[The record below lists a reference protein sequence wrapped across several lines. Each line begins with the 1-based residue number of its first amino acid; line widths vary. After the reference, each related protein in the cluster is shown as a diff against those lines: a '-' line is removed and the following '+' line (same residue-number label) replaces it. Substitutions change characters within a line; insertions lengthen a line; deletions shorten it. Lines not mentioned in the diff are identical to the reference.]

1 MLRARLLAVV
11 GVTLT
16 GLLVPSTPTPA
27 AHAAPVRA
35 PDVLTPA
42 EIVRVFPAF
51 KEVGISRF
59 PERRFPAMTEQC
71 ATGPEVVGTSGRLVT
86 GYGSDRTV
94 TSLLV
99 KFATKAQAK
108 AVFAGFQR
116 YVGGCR
122 QYWAGVDTALRP
134 VKVPRL
140 GDQRLGFRLT
150 ATFRPE
156 LHQRTIYTRAVLVR
170 DGKRLLL
177 LSVDLRKKV
186 RAAPFA
192 RLARVAVRKMG

>member
-1 MLRARLLAVV
+1 MHRARLVAVV
-11 GVTLT
+11 GAILT
-16 GLLVPSTPTPA
+16 ALLLTATPP

-35 PDVLTPA
+35 ADVITRDDV
-42 EIVRVFPAF
+42 VRYFPAYR
-51 KEVGISRF
+51 KVGIARLG
-59 PERRFPAMTEQC
+59 ERSMPAMTEEC
-71 ATGPEVVGTSGRLVT
+71 ATGPRATGTSGRLVS
-86 GYGSDRTV
+86 GFDGKRSV
-94 TSLLV
+94 SSQLV

-108 AVFAGFQR
+108 AVFAGYQR
-116 YVGGCR
+116 YVRGCR
-122 QYWAGVDTALRP
+122 EYWAGVDTTLRP
-134 VKVPRL
+134 VKVARL

-156 LHQRTIYTRAVLVR
+156 LNEPTRYALAVLVR

-177 LSVDLRKKV
+177 LALEQRTKV